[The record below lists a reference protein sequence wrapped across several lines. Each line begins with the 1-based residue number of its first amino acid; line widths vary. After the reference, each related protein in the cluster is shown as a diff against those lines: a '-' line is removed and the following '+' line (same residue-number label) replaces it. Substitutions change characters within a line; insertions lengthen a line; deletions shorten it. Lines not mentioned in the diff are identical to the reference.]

1 MKKFFFIVLMLFSV
15 VTLSAQV
22 DGDGAGAAGG
32 KGRPAGQMR
41 KMFSPEQMA
50 QMETDA
56 IHKAVG
62 LDSLQ
67 YQLVYILKYS
77 DAVAM
82 QDSIKVRAERR
93 ERLRAE
99 GGNVAPQRGNQ
110 KNVEG
115 WVKAREEVM
124 KKRRDAMNEQMKQ
137 ILSPKQFRKY
147 LKFEKERE
155 AQRRQWGGRR
165 GR

>member
-1 MKKFFFIVLMLFSV
+1 MKKFFFIVLMVFSV

-22 DGDGAGAAGG
+22 DGDGTGVAGG
-32 KGRPAGQMR
+32 KGRLAGQMR

-99 GGNVAPQRGNQ
+99 GGNVARQRGNQ
-110 KNVEG
+110 K
-115 WVKAREEVM
+115 KC
-124 KKRRDAMNEQMKQ
+124 
-137 ILSPKQFRKY
+137 
-147 LKFEKERE
+147 
-155 AQRRQWGGRR
+155 
-165 GR
+165 

>member
-1 MKKFFFIVLMLFSV
+1 MWLLSV
-15 VTLSAQV
+15 
-22 DGDGAGAAGG
+22 
-32 KGRPAGQMR
+32 
-41 KMFSPEQMA
+41 
-50 QMETDA
+50 A
-56 IHKAVG
+56 IK
-62 LDSLQ
+62 
-67 YQLVYILKYS
+67 
-77 DAVAM
+77 
-82 QDSIKVRAERR
+82 
-93 ERLRAE
+93 
-99 GGNVAPQRGNQ
+99 

-115 WVKAREEVM
+115 WVKAREEVI